1 MTTMN
6 ASPTHHLGIEVEQQG
21 RVLLARLHGGPR
33 GELGPEIAADLEALV
48 TRAERDD
55 SVGAVVIT
63 GTHPERFV
71 GHAHLPWLQEA
82 GAASPHVTPRM
93 SAAAVAI
100 ARITRRLPGGRSLA
114 SPTPLD
120 GVIQLVDLHKTF
132 TRMNR
137 SGAVFI
143 AALNGSALGVGSELA
158 LACDYR
164 LMASGD
170 AFIGQPEILLGF
182 PPGGGGTQR
191 LARLVGEHQALKLM
205 LEGEGVTPDKALD
218 IGYVDEVLASDDL
231 LDRALELGAH
241 LAQRVKSAVA
251 GVKRAAYIGGSLDL
265 EAGLRV
271 ENAQFFSTITG
282 HDSQQIML
290 DYIRQTDATGDL
302 PLYDPA
308 GYAQARRD
316 GRYIA
321 PRPKA

>member
-1 MTTMN
+1 MN
-6 ASPTHHLGIEVEQQG
+6 ASPPHSLGIEVEQQG

-33 GELGPEIAADLEALV
+33 GEMGPEIAADLDALV
-48 TRAERDD
+48 TRAEDDD

-71 GHAHLPWLQEA
+71 GHASLLWLQEA

-93 SAAAVAI
+93 GSAAVGI
-100 ARITRRLPGGRSLA
+100 ARVIRRLPGGRSLA
-114 SPTPLD
+114 RPTPLD
-120 GVIQLVDLHKTF
+120 GVIQLVDVHKVF

-143 AALNGSALGVGSELA
+143 AALNGSALGIGSELA

-191 LARLVGEHQALKLM
+191 LVRLVGEHRALKLM
-205 LEGEGVTPDKALD
+205 LEGEGVAPETALE
-218 IGYVDEVLASDDL
+218 IGYVDEVLAPDQL
-231 LDRALELGAH
+231 LDRALALGDH
-241 LAQRVKSAVA
+241 LAQRLKSAVA

-271 ENAQFFSTITG
+271 ENAEFFSTLTG
-282 HDSQQIML
+282 PDSQQIML
-290 DYIRQTDATGDL
+290 DYMRHTDATGDL

-308 GYAQARRD
+308 GYAQARKD